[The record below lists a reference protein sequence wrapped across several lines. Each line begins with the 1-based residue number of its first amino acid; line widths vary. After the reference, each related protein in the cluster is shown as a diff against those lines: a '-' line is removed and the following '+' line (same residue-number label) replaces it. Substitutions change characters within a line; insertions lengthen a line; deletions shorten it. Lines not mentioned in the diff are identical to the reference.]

1 MAKNSTIEWTHH
13 TFNPWWGCNRVS
25 PACDNCYA
33 EVFAHRLG
41 QDLWG
46 ARAARRFF
54 GDNHWREP
62 LHWNAEAENEQRRA
76 RVFCASMAD
85 VFEWRADLN
94 EQRARLWQLINQTP
108 NLDWLL
114 LTKRPQHILRMTPWG
129 DRWPDNVWVGTTIEN
144 QRFADLRLPLLLRV
158 PARVRFLSCEPLLG
172 PLNLQSWFNRRDFH
186 PIDWIIV
193 GGESGAHSRPMHP
206 DWALGLLE
214 QCQRAQVPFH
224 FKQWGHWGPT
234 EILNV
239 PTPVTTFRLDNE
251 RPVEM
256 VGIGKARTGRVL
268 QGATWDGLPHPLVH
282 AKS

>member
-1 MAKNSTIEWTHH
+1 M
-13 TFNPWWGCNRVS
+13 S

-33 EVFAHRLG
+33 EVWAHRLG

-46 ARAARRFF
+46 PREARRFF

-62 LHWNAEAENEQRRA
+62 LRWNAEAENEQRRA

-129 DRWPDNVWVGTTIEN
+129 DRWPDNVWVGTTVEN
-144 QRFADLRLPLLLRV
+144 QRFADLRLPQLLRV

-172 PLNLQSWFNRRDFH
+172 PLNLQSWFNRTGYH

-193 GGESGAHSRPMHP
+193 GGESGVHSRPMHP

-214 QCQRAQVPFH
+214 QCQTAQVPFH

-234 EILNV
+234 NV
-239 PTPVTTFRLDNE
+239 VNVRTPVTTFRLDNE

-256 VGIGKARTGRVL
+256 VGIGKGRTGRVL
-268 QGATWDGLPHPLVH
+268 QGATWDGLPHPHVH
-282 AKS
+282 AES